1 MNVSDLRRRADAA
14 SRRVNLVYA
23 LVLAGLMVEMVAL
36 ILGIFLAT
44 VADSY
49 WANPKTVRD
58 AAAAGTAILGQAQT
72 LAAVSAWLVPL
83 KFVGFALFFAGIG
96 VALSAIV
103 PRIRERGEV
112 MAAAL
117 PQLRQQPK

>member
-1 MNVSDLRRRADAA
+1 MNVSDLRRKADAT
-14 SRRVNLVYA
+14 SRRVNLAYA
-23 LVLAGLMVEMVAL
+23 LILAGLMVEMVAL

-58 AAAAGTAILGQAQT
+58 AAAAGSAVLGQAQT

-83 KFVGFALFFAGIG
+83 KFLGFALFFASIG
-96 VALSAIV
+96 AALSAII

-112 MAAAL
+112 MATAL
-117 PQLRQQPK
+117 PQLRQSK